1 MSCATP
7 ILPSGPLGHV
17 PEIVGHDPETVGHV
31 APKYAWVGNVGL
43 GYLYCQPAGS
53 TPYVPASQP
62 DHETADHAHIEFSN
76 FLSIEAIRHPTS

>member
-1 MSCATP
+1 MCITRWLWAAALGLSLGSC
-7 ILPSGPLGHV
+7 
-17 PEIVGHDPETVGHV
+17 
-31 APKYAWVGNVGL
+31 AWVGNVGL